1 MYLGYA
7 AEPFP
12 GVSQALDDGD
22 VDTAQAQVAVAATC
36 VNDAASFLAG
46 EM

>member
-22 VDTAQAQVAVAATC
+22 VDAAQAQVAVAATC
-36 VNDAASFLAG
+36 VTDAAQYLVG